1 MNFNKVSHL
10 LLSTTFI
17 SFELVASQ
25 KHHNIHLIVYGEWNE
40 TCHLLYIHTSAMLCN
55 SSVKMI
61 CDYIFF
67 LFILLSNWD
76 VQLWLAHFAQMLLL
90 FATFCH
96 GLHRLDPLLPFV
108 TRGSLQEIMCLLRGD
123 DLKEV
128 ALNLV
133 FFGWERHRKG
143 VKRMGLESHF
153 WQ

>member
-1 MNFNKVSHL
+1 MCGAIKWTNTTLVIQQYCDIFCITKCNEASTMNFNKVSHL

-76 VQLWLAHFAQMLLL
+76 VQLWLAHGLHRCSCYLPL
-90 FATFCH
+90 FATVCTALIHSF
-96 GLHRLDPLLPFV
+96 LS
-108 TRGSLQEIMCLLRGD
+108 SL
-123 DLKEV
+123 V
-128 ALNLV
+128 AAC
-133 FFGWERHRKG
+133 RK
-143 VKRMGLESHF
+143 
-153 WQ
+153 